1 MSRQFELCRGIRA
14 GVNDGT
20 ADLAQIHIVSLER
33 YHWNPEA
40 VDKIISDARDKDV
53 WLVFLSHDVSNSP
66 SPYGSTPDQIRRTL
80 HALKRAAI
88 PVKTLKAAAAYGG
101 L

>member
-1 MSRQFELCRGIRA
+1 MSSQIELCRGIRA
-14 GVNDGT
+14 GINNET
-20 ADLAQIHIVSLER
+20 ADLGQIRIVSLER

-40 VDKIISDARDKDV
+40 VDRVISNARDKNV
-53 WLVFLSHDVSNSP
+53 WLVFLSHDVSDSP